1 MRPVGM
7 EGWLEGALPVMQIR
21 VKLFATFREHLPPEA
36 EGGVYEVTVPAGSRA
51 GEVLLR
57 LGVPAGTPG
66 VVVIMIDGRHCPAD
80 RILQEGD
87 VLSAFPAIAGG

>member
-1 MRPVGM
+1 M
-7 EGWLEGALPVMQIR
+7 EGALPVMQIR

-57 LGVPAGTPG
+57 LGVPAGM
-66 VVVIMIDGRHCPAD
+66 VVIMIDGRHCPAD
-80 RILQEGD
+80 RILEEGD
-87 VLSAFPAIAGG
+87 VLSAFPAIAGGQMVE